1 MCMKSRSKV
10 LHELLHPGIIAVIR
24 ADSSNDLLEVA
35 HALKKGGV
43 TAMEVTMTTPN
54 AIEVIKQVTE
64 KFGNEILMGVG
75 TVLDAETCRH
85 AILAGAEFVVTPIM
99 RKDVIEL
106 CRRYARPVMIGAYTP
121 TEMQTAWEAGADFV
135 KLFPADSLGPN
146 YIKSIKAPLPHLEI
160 VPTGGVTPENVHE
173 FIMAGAA
180 AVGAGSSLV
189 SKKALQT
196 KNWDEITATAQ
207 AFVKGILGAKK

>member
-1 MCMKSRSKV
+1 MKSRSQA
-10 LHELLHPGIIAVIR
+10 LHELLNPGIVAVIR
-24 ADSSNDLLEVA
+24 ADSSDDLLEVA
-35 HALKKGGV
+35 QALKKGGV

-64 KFGNEILMGVG
+64 KFGDEILMGVG

-85 AILAGAEFVVTPIM
+85 AILAGAEFVVTPII

-135 KLFPADSLGPN
+135 KLFPADGLGPN
-146 YIKSIKAPLPHLEI
+146 YIKSVKAPLPHLEI
-160 VPTGGVTPENVHE
+160 VPTGGVTAENVGE
-173 FIMAGAA
+173 FIKAGAA

-196 KNWDEITATAQ
+196 KNWAEITATAQ
-207 AFVKGILGAKK
+207 AFVKGILAAKK

>member
-1 MCMKSRSKV
+1 MKSRSQV
-10 LHELLHPGIIAVIR
+10 LHELLNPGIVAVIR
-24 ADSSNDLLEVA
+24 ADSSDDLLEVA
-35 HALKKGGV
+35 QALKKGGV
-43 TAMEVTMTTPN
+43 TSMEVTMTTPN

-75 TVLDAETCRH
+75 TVLDAETCRT
-85 AILAGAEFVVTPIM
+85 AILAGAEFVVTPII

-106 CRRYARPVMIGAYTP
+106 CRRYARPIMCGAYTP

-135 KLFPADSLGPN
+135 KLFPADGLGPN
-146 YIKSIKAPLPHLEI
+146 YIKSVKAPLPHLEI
-160 VPTGGVTPENVHE
+160 VPTGGVTAENVGE
-173 FIMAGAA
+173 FIKAGAA

-196 KNWDEITATAQ
+196 KNWAEITATAQ
-207 AFVKGILGAKK
+207 AFVKGILAAKK

>member
-1 MCMKSRSKV
+1 MKSRSQV
-10 LHELLHPGIIAVIR
+10 LHELLNPGIVAVIR
-24 ADSSNDLLEVA
+24 ADSSDDLLEVA
-35 HALKKGGV
+35 QALKKGGV
-43 TAMEVTMTTPN
+43 TSMEVTMTTPN

-75 TVLDAETCRH
+75 TVLDTETCRA
-85 AILAGAEFVVTPIM
+85 AILAGAEFVVTPII
-99 RKDVIEL
+99 RKEVIEL

-135 KLFPADSLGPN
+135 KLFPADGLGPN
-146 YIKSIKAPLPHLEI
+146 YIKSVKAPLPHLEI
-160 VPTGGVTPENVHE
+160 VPTGGVTAENVGE
-173 FIMAGAA
+173 FIKAGAS

-196 KNWDEITATAQ
+196 KNWSEITATAQ
-207 AFVKGILGAKK
+207 AFVKGILAAKKQP